1 MYYIQFDVNVSN
13 GVAIDVGKDVLQ
25 VWWMEVYL
33 YVLTN
38 QNHGYM
44 PKLNYFV
51 KYVCNTQL
59 LWFQKVLIVRV
70 SCIKEDIVS
79 VCHNDTSL
87 L

>member
-38 QNHGYM
+38 QNHGY
-44 PKLNYFV
+44 
-51 KYVCNTQL
+51 
-59 LWFQKVLIVRV
+59 I
-70 SCIKEDIVS
+70 
-79 VCHNDTSL
+79 
-87 L
+87 